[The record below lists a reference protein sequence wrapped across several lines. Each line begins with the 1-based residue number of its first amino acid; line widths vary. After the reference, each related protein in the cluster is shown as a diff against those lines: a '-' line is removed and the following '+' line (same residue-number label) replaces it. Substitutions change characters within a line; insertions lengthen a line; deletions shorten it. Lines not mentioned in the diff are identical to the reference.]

1 MKKKND
7 FNNLFF
13 EIEDKFVV
21 EDVDFFSKKMAP
33 CMIYSFIYLAVL

>member
-1 MKKKND
+1 MFLKRLVKMKKKND

-21 EDVDFFSKKMAP
+21 EDVDF
-33 CMIYSFIYLAVL
+33 V

>member
-1 MKKKND
+1 MFLKRLVKMKKKND

-21 EDVDFFSKKMAP
+21 EDVDFF
-33 CMIYSFIYLAVL
+33 